1 MSKILLLNADPAPEE
16 WNYTDGY
23 LATLSRALEKKAE
36 VSTLKITQ
44 AQGNEI
50 RSAVLAADKTV
61 FAFPLCMDTLPPQL
75 VQFFLQSEKLAGRAY
90 GLISTD
96 VLEYGHTDFAE
107 PQLRLACENR
117 GMDYACTMK
126 IGGATR
132 LADSYYKVY
141 LNLKLKKFCRNLL
154 SDRDANVG
162 VQMPVGKSN
171 FIMTG
176 DRYVGKKAKPYG
188 RKIRDL

>member
-107 PQLRLACENR
+107 PQLRLACEKPWDGLRLHHENR
-117 GMDYACTMK
+117 RRHPSCGQLLQGVSEYEAEK
-126 IGGATR
+126 I
-132 LADSYYKVY
+132 LQKP
-141 LNLKLKKFCRNLL
+141 FCRTRTPMWVCRCRLESPIL
-154 SDRDANVG
+154 S
-162 VQMPVGKSN
+162 
-171 FIMTG
+171 
-176 DRYVGKKAKPYG
+176 
-188 RKIRDL
+188 